1 MAVPIQPM
9 DDYVVVKAEE
19 AKTTT
24 SSGLYIPDSAQEKP
38 KTAKVVAVGSDV
50 KNIKVGDNVIYQN
63 EYEATKVTIAKDEY
77 AIVYKKN
84 IIATV
89 K

>member
-9 DDYVVVKAEE
+9 DDYVVVQAEE
-19 AKTTT
+19 AKKTT

-38 KTAKVVAVGSDV
+38 KTAKVIAVGSDV
-50 KNIKVGDNVIYQN
+50 KNIKVGENVIYQN
-63 EYEATKVTIAKDEY
+63 EYEATKVTIAQDEY
-77 AIVYKKN
+77 AIVHKKN
-84 IIATV
+84 IIAKV

>member
-9 DDYVVVKAEE
+9 DEYIVVQAEE

-38 KTAKVVAVGSDV
+38 KTAKVLAVGADV
-50 KNIKVGDNVIYQN
+50 KNVKVGDKVIYKNEYDATKVKVGDN
-63 EYEATKVTIAKDEY
+63 EYVV
-77 AIVYKKN
+77 VYKKN